1 METATSPAIDDIRML
16 LPDWRLHLRAKNRSP
31 ATIASYLRCGT
42 NLADFLESKGMP
54 TAVGTVTREHVEAF
68 LADLLDRLSPA
79 TAAKHYR
86 SLQQFWKWLEDDGE
100 ITRSPMERM
109 TPPAVPEQP
118 VPILTD
124 DELARLLAAAK
135 GSGFEERRD
144 TAILRVL
151 IETGVRLGEISGLA
165 VDDVLWETH
174 DLRVLGKG
182 RRERIAPIGR
192 LALASLDRLLAV
204 EGRVKTGPAEAVFRG
219 PSGGRLSTRTVQRV
233 VRRRLLALAAGL
245 KVSPHT
251 LRHSFATHL
260 LNRGADLRAIQEL
273 LGHRSLRTTQIY
285 THVSRTHLRKAYQQ
299 AHPRA

>member
-1 METATSPAIDDIRML
+1 MRDALERFLSGLETARASP
-16 LPDWRLHLRAKNRSP
+16 H
-31 ATIASYLRCGT
+31 
-42 NLADFLESKGMP
+42 
-54 TAVGTVTREHVEAF
+54 TV
-68 LADLLDRLSPA
+68 
-79 TAAKHYR
+79 AAY
-86 SLQQFWKWLEDDGE
+86 
-100 ITRSPMERM
+100 
-109 TPPAVPEQP
+109 
-118 VPILTD
+118 
-124 DELARLLAAAK
+124 
-135 GSGFEERRD
+135 RRD
-144 TAILRVL
+144 LTAILDRIGGRERPVAPGQWNRENLEGAFRALTVSGHSARSVARALAACRSFSRHALQYGVLPVNPAVGLRNPRLPRRLPTPLSAESLSRALDAMAAAEDASACRDRAL
-151 IETGVRLGEISGLA
+151 IEVAYSVGLRVSELVGLNLGDIDRRAGL
-165 VDDVLWETH
+165 V
-174 DLRVLGKG
+174 RVLGKG